1 MSKPAPKIKF
11 TILWNPIE
19 LPVKEAPCVGG
30 AAVQRLDDEVL
41 VLQTNQ
47 QVNLQIGLGM
57 VGALLGLTF
66 LTFMFFSTGN
76 DGKFVISSV
85 YASSLNRHLEAYH
98 SSNLDLVLLFFD
110 SFSFVVFPSLYGLVF
125 WLLNLSLIQP
135 RPSPVVLNRRTKKV
149 YGSHRGKLVELAWKN
164 ITPIITEGPSTAS
177 GGVQRSC
184 HLVFAE
190 LDPPKNP
197 ERRKRRGKGFMVYS
211 HPAWGWAEC
220 RGLWEFMRTYMEES
234 PKKLP
239 SVLITPPVRTVDNL
253 LAEGPYADMNP
264 QAENWAYIQE
274 HGRAKMGW
282 QAVMYFFCAPFL
294 LFNALQLFCR
304 RQVKL
309 PETALPPAKPENENA
324 LYKCTKLDEKDSAL
338 WLKASRRVAVQLLA
352 LMVLGM
358 AMYIG
363 IGYSM
368 VHAHQESKKEAEIRR
383 IEKDK
388 KAEEA
393 RRVLEAQEAERAE
406 EKRQWE
412 EKINSPEYK
421 QEQEAKRK
429 AEQIKNCLLYLPNH
443 NQAFC
448 ERVYE
453 RQKKFN
459 HPNTP

>member
-19 LPVKEAPCVGG
+19 LPVKEAPSVGE

-57 VGALLGLTF
+57 VGVLIGLVSMNA
-66 LTFMFFSTGN
+66 MFFLGDLN
-76 DGKFVISSV
+76 GSSMFLKV
-85 YASSLNRHLEAYH
+85 LHYDPKRDFAIWVGYLLSFAV
-98 SSNLDLVLLFFD
+98 LV
-110 SFSFVVFPSLYGLVF
+110 VLYGLVF

-149 YGSHRGKLVELAWKN
+149 YGSHRGKLVELEWKN

-197 ERRKRRGKGFMVYS
+197 ERRTRRGKGFMVYS

-282 QAVMYFFCAPFL
+282 QAVMYFFFAPL
-294 LFNALQLFCR
+294 LVFNALQLFCR

-309 PETALPPAKPENENA
+309 PETALPPAKPENETT
-324 LYKCTKLDEKDSAL
+324 LYKLTKLDEKDSAL

-358 AMYIG
+358 AMYIA
-363 IGYSM
+363 IG
-368 VHAHQESKKEAEIRR
+368 
-383 IEKDK
+383 
-388 KAEEA
+388 
-393 RRVLEAQEAERAE
+393 RAV
-406 EKRQWE
+406 
-412 EKINSPEYK
+412 I
-421 QEQEAKRK
+421 AT
-429 AEQIKNCLLYLPNH
+429 L
-443 NQAFC
+443 
-448 ERVYE
+448 
-453 RQKKFN
+453 
-459 HPNTP
+459 